1 MTALEEEI
9 LKLPRLEKIS
19 LMEQLWVDLSQQ
31 AERFE
36 IPDWHAT
43 QLEET
48 EQRLKNGDEQF
59 EDWTE
64 VKQKLRDA

>member
-19 LMEQLWVDLSQQ
+19 LMEQLWVNLSQK

-36 IPDWHAT
+36 IPDWHRT

-48 EQRLKNGDEQF
+48 EQRLKNGEEQF

-64 VKQKLRDA
+64 AKQKLRDA

>member
-19 LMEQLWVDLSQQ
+19 LMEQLWVDLSQK
-31 AERFE
+31 AERFDV
-36 IPDWHAT
+36 PAWHAT

-48 EQRLKNGDEQF
+48 EQRLKNGEEHF
-59 EDWTE
+59 EDWSE
-64 VKQKLRDA
+64 AQRKLRKA